1 MGRQG
6 LARLHGRASRWYE
19 QHGSANEAITHAL
32 AASDFERA
40 ADLIERHAGDTTYHS
55 ETIKLLRWLRALPEE
70 VIRARPLLCLRY
82 AWVLLDTLSG
92 TALEAT
98 ERWLQEAEKALSDG
112 LTSLPAPVS
121 GASPPDGLA
130 SLAAPVSG
138 ASPPDGLQGT
148 DRTRG
153 HLYDQVARES
163 AVIRAYLVNRCR
175 GDPQAALAL
184 SLQVLE
190 RVPEDDL
197 VRRATILFNLGWAH
211 LRLGDATTARRV
223 LEEGQHA
230 ARASGQH
237 YFATLATETLA
248 YIARRQGRLREAAA
262 ICREGLS
269 SIVEPV
275 EKAGRPIP
283 AAGWLHMRLAGVL
296 LEWNDLEGAD
306 RLLAQAL
313 ERTKLL
319 VGLGAWAI
327 GYGELDRLR
336 RVQGNMTEALRV
348 IEQIERFWPE
358 AESYSYAAA
367 LRVRLWL
374 AHAERDPSLLARAA
388 RWAQEIWPQFDDS
401 KDVLAVADEWYFT
414 RCLALVRLRIAQHRA
429 HGRPD
434 LQPGLD
440 FLERQLRVHEEGGW
454 NECVIELLI
463 LKALALDAQGE
474 TGRALEALRRAL
486 ALAEPEGYVRI
497 FLDEGP
503 PMARLLYQAVERGIA
518 PAYAGRLLAAFPAA
532 EPRQAD
538 LSKAWDVEGEM
549 VEPLSER
556 EHEVLELIA
565 EGLSNREVA
574 QRLFISPRTV
584 KRHTSNI
591 YGKLGV
597 HSRTQAVARARLV
610 GILPHDRA

>member
-112 LTSLPAPVS
+112 LTSLP
-121 GASPPDGLA
+121 
-130 SLAAPVSG
+130 APVSG